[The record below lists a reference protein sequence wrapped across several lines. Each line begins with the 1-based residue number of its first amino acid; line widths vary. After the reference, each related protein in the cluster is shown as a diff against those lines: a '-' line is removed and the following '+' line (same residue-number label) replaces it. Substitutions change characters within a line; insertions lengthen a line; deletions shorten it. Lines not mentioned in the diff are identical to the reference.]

1 MRLKTAI
8 VSVSLLAPVAIATY
22 FFWQDFSHKRALSNL
37 AERTRAEM
45 IYVRGATFMAGNYQ
59 TLIKMP
65 DGEVM
70 KRWVVSLSEALPP
83 YQVTL
88 ASYYLQANETTN
100 QDFELFLI
108 EQGLPQTDKRTR
120 NWKEWPQHGAR
131 IAWDEAR
138 DYCAWLGKLSGFPL
152 RLPTEAE
159 WEFAARSRGQLPP
172 WATNNGE
179 AIKGVNVI
187 PSEQDTLYDPDAPYD
202 PFDPPIGTFPPNPM
216 GFYDMAEGLYE
227 WMAAPTAANDENVR
241 ISKGGENHFGSA
253 FGHPI
258 PTRAEIKPIPLEK
271 IRSEPLL
278 SVSNIDQRALARNID
293 PVYMFANTARCV
305 APVPEPPAV
314 SGFGILPDLEG
325 IDLSGPFGPYTY
337 QGKYLGD

>member
-8 VSVSLLAPVAIATY
+8 VSVSLLTPVAVATY

-70 KRWVVSLSEALPP
+70 KRWVVGSNEALPP

-120 NWKEWPQHGAR
+120 NRKGWPQHGAR

-138 DYCAWLGKLSGFPL
+138 DYCVWLGKLSGFPL

-179 AIKGVNVI
+179 IIRGINVT

-202 PFDPPIGTFPPNPM
+202 PLDPPIGTFPPNPM

-227 WMAAPTAANDENVR
+227 WMAASTAADDENVR
-241 ISKGGENHFGSA
+241 ISKGGSNVSSLFWET
-253 FGHPI
+253 I
-258 PTRAEIKPIPLEK
+258 PARGKTEPTPLE
-271 IRSEPLL
+271 RFLSSPVL
-278 SVSNIDQRALARNID
+278 SVSDAKDRILAHNID
-293 PVYMFANTARCV
+293 PVYLSHNTARCV

-314 SGFGILPDLEG
+314 SGFGILPDMTG
-325 IDLSGPFGPYTY
+325 IDLSGPFGPYSPK
-337 QGKYLGD
+337 GKYLGN